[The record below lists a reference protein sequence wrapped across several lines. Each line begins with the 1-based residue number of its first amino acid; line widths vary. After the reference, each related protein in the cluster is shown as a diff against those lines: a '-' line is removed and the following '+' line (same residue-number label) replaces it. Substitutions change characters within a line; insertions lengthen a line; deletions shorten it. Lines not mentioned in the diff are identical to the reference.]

1 MSEPQDR
8 KSRPARRE
16 FGAEAHQR
24 VQMKAN
30 ALASRL
36 RHCSKREFE
45 MLIRYYVHGQD
56 EVEVRSA
63 MRATAQEFADLRAR
77 MRLAGRSGNSDQP
90 PRTKAATAG

>member
-1 MSEPQDR
+1 MSEPRDR
-8 KSRPARRE
+8 NSRPARRE
-16 FGAEAHQR
+16 IGADAHQR
-24 VQMKAN
+24 IQMKAN

-36 RHCSKREFE
+36 RDCSIREFE

-63 MRATAQEFADLRAR
+63 MCATAEEFADLRAR

-90 PRTKAATAG
+90 PRTRAATAG